1 MNTYRYIANDIRTS
15 LKQIYDDAD
24 ISMALVVYWMHIFGD
39 ALKKQHI
46 EKYSSGAFVSV
57 FRNVPV
63 AADIDTNMP
72 YPFVEL
78 PQGIYDYDMDNGIDY
93 ITYPYSYTQG
103 RKQMVG
109 NVKFTRTSFGA
120 LERLNMREEERP
132 SPSNPY
138 FVRSGERVYL
148 IGVER
153 INLASVEMGLKTTF
167 DVTATITLDDPFDFP
182 EHLLPLLRR
191 QILEMGRFVLMVP
204 DNLRNDGTSQDVETT
219 VPSTRAMGSAI
230 QQQQQQQVDPN
241 AV

>member
-1 MNTYRYIANDIRTS
+1 MNTYRYVANDIRTS

-24 ISMALVVYWMHIFGD
+24 ISLALVVYWMHIFGD

-46 EKYSSGAFVSV
+46 EKYSSGAFLSI
-57 FRNVPV
+57 FRSVPV
-63 AADIDTNMP
+63 EKDIDTNMP
-72 YPFVEL
+72 YPFITL
-78 PQGIYDYDMDNGIDY
+78 PQGIYDYDLDRGVDY
-93 ITYPYSYTQG
+93 ITYPYSYTEG

-109 NVKFTRTSFGA
+109 NVKFTRSNFNA

-138 FVRSGERVYL
+138 FCRAGERIYL

-153 INLASVEMGLKTTF
+153 INLMTVEMGLKTTF
-167 DVTATITLDDPFDFP
+167 DVTSAITLDDPFDFP

-204 DNLRNDGTSQDVETT
+204 DNLRNDGTSQDIENA

-230 QQQQQQQVDPN
+230 QPQQQQVDQN